1 MEWAPPASLFIKGKL
16 RLREDRRA
24 GTPYNDGKSETSKL
38 RFLAI
43 RSHSN
48 LPPQPCLDLASLSL
62 RFLVHTMEIITSL
75 YWS

>member
-1 MEWAPPASLFIKGKL
+1 MEWALPCSLFIKGEL
-16 RLREDRRA
+16 RFREERRV
-24 GTPYNDGKSETSKL
+24 GRPYNDGKSATSKL
-38 RFLAI
+38 KSLAI

-62 RFLVHTMEIITSL
+62 RFLVHTTEIITSL